1 MAKLEKKRRRI
12 VVRNSSIHGRGVF
25 ALRRIPKGTRIIEYK
40 GKLIT
45 DKEADRRYSRMHE
58 HSPHTMLFSLEGGW
72 VIDATRRGNSARWI
86 NHSCAP
92 NCEIE
97 EEGQPDFHRIAPRY
111 PPRATNLLTTTT
123 CRSARSTP
131 RRRSAST
138 PAFAARGAAAARCS
152 AKKSEITGSIY
163 SAIQIVLSEAV
174 VEPLNICFEPV
185 FQP

>member
-92 NCEIE
+92 NCDIE
-97 EEGQPDFHRIAPRY
+97 EEGQRIFIEARRDIRLGDELTY
-111 PPRATNLLTTTT
+111 DYNLQIGEKHTKTAKREHACFCGARR
-123 CRSARSTP
+123 CRGTML
-131 RRRSAST
+131 
-138 PAFAARGAAAARCS
+138 G
-152 AKKSEITGSIY
+152 E
-163 SAIQIVLSEAV
+163 E
-174 VEPLNICFEPV
+174 E
-185 FQP
+185 

>member
-45 DKEADRRYSRMHE
+45 DKEADRRYSRVHE

-92 NCEIE
+92 NCDIE
-97 EEGQPDFHRIAPRY
+97 EEGRRIFIESRRDIQPGDELTYDYNLQIGEKHTKAAKREHACFC
-111 PPRATNLLTTTT
+111 RARR
-123 CRSARSTP
+123 CRGTML
-131 RRRSAST
+131 
-138 PAFAARGAAAARCS
+138 G
-152 AKKSEITGSIY
+152 ED
-163 SAIQIVLSEAV
+163 E
-174 VEPLNICFEPV
+174 
-185 FQP
+185 

>member
-58 HSPHTMLFSLEGGW
+58 HSPHTMLFSLDGGW

-86 NHSCAP
+86 NHSCEP

-97 EEGQPDFHRIAPRY
+97 EEGQRIFIEARRDIRLGDELTY
-111 PPRATNLLTTTT
+111 DYNLQIGEKHTKTAKREHACFCGARR
-123 CRSARSTP
+123 CRGTML
-131 RRRSAST
+131 
-138 PAFAARGAAAARCS
+138 G
-152 AKKSEITGSIY
+152 E
-163 SAIQIVLSEAV
+163 E
-174 VEPLNICFEPV
+174 E
-185 FQP
+185 

>member
-45 DKEADRRYSRMHE
+45 DKEADRRYSRVHE

-92 NCEIE
+92 NSISKKKAAVFSSN
-97 EEGQPDFHRIAPRY
+97 PAAISN
-111 PPRATNLLTTTT
+111 RAMSSLMTTI
-123 CRSARSTP
+123 CRSVRSI
-131 RRRSAST
+131 RERRSAST
-138 PAFAARGAAAARCS
+138 PAFAARGAAAARCL
-152 AKKSEITGSIY
+152 ARRSEITGSIY

>member
-45 DKEADRRYSRMHE
+45 DKEADRRYSRVHE

-92 NCEIE
+92 NCDIE
-97 EEGQPDFHRIAPRY
+97 EEGQRIFIEARRDIRLGDELTY
-111 PPRATNLLTTTT
+111 DYNLQIGEKHTKTAKREHA
-123 CRSARSTP
+123 CFCGARSC
-131 RRRSAST
+131 
-138 PAFAARGAAAARCS
+138 RGTMLG
-152 AKKSEITGSIY
+152 E
-163 SAIQIVLSEAV
+163 E
-174 VEPLNICFEPV
+174 E
-185 FQP
+185 

>member
-45 DKEADRRYSRMHE
+45 DKEADRRYSRVHE

-92 NCEIE
+92 NCDIE
-97 EEGQPDFHRIAPRY
+97 EEGRRVFIESRRDIHPGDELTYDYNLQIGEKHTKAAKREHACFC
-111 PPRATNLLTTTT
+111 RARR
-123 CRSARSTP
+123 CRGTML
-131 RRRSAST
+131 
-138 PAFAARGAAAARCS
+138 G
-152 AKKSEITGSIY
+152 E
-163 SAIQIVLSEAV
+163 E
-174 VEPLNICFEPV
+174 E
-185 FQP
+185 

>member
-45 DKEADRRYSRMHE
+45 DKEADRRYSRVHE

-92 NCEIE
+92 NCDIE
-97 EEGQPDFHRIAPRY
+97 EEGRRIFIESRRDIQPGDELTYDYNLQIGEKHTKAAKREHACFC
-111 PPRATNLLTTTT
+111 RARR
-123 CRSARSTP
+123 CRGTML
-131 RRRSAST
+131 
-138 PAFAARGAAAARCS
+138 G
-152 AKKSEITGSIY
+152 EEEG
-163 SAIQIVLSEAV
+163 
-174 VEPLNICFEPV
+174 
-185 FQP
+185 

>member
-97 EEGQPDFHRIAPRY
+97 EEGQRIFIESRRDIRLGRRTYLRLQPTDRREAHQDGETRTRLLLR
-111 PPRATNLLTTTT
+111 RAAL
-123 CRSARSTP
+123 SWHDA
-131 RRRSAST
+131 RRR
-138 PAFAARGAAAARCS
+138 RVR
-152 AKKSEITGSIY
+152 
-163 SAIQIVLSEAV
+163 
-174 VEPLNICFEPV
+174 
-185 FQP
+185 

>member
-1 MAKLEKKRRRI
+1 MAKLQKKRRRI

-45 DKEADRRYSRMHE
+45 DKEADRRYSRVHE

-92 NCEIE
+92 NCDIE
-97 EEGQPDFHRIAPRY
+97 EEGRRIFIESRRDIHPGDELTYDYNLQIGEKHTKAAKREHACFC
-111 PPRATNLLTTTT
+111 RARR
-123 CRSARSTP
+123 CRGTML
-131 RRRSAST
+131 
-138 PAFAARGAAAARCS
+138 G
-152 AKKSEITGSIY
+152 E
-163 SAIQIVLSEAV
+163 E
-174 VEPLNICFEPV
+174 E
-185 FQP
+185 

>member
-45 DKEADRRYSRMHE
+45 DKEADRRYSRVHE

-92 NCEIE
+92 NCDIE
-97 EEGQPDFHRIAPRY
+97 EEGQRIFIEARRDIRLGDELTY
-111 PPRATNLLTTTT
+111 DYNLQIGEKHTKAAKREHACFCRARR
-123 CRSARSTP
+123 CRGTML
-131 RRRSAST
+131 
-138 PAFAARGAAAARCS
+138 G
-152 AKKSEITGSIY
+152 E
-163 SAIQIVLSEAV
+163 E
-174 VEPLNICFEPV
+174 E
-185 FQP
+185 